1 MDTQAGNSRKML
13 KLLIVV
19 WIVLW
24 AAPSFAQTPVR
35 PALFVVRD
43 ADSAIYLF
51 GTVHVRRPGSDWGG
65 AAAQAALAESDEV
78 WTEIDIDPDAA
89 ARSQSIIMRL
99 GMAPADQPLSSR
111 LTEAENRRLNALL
124 ARLRVPRAMIEPMQ
138 PWFAGITL
146 SIIPMVQAGY
156 DPDAGVDQMIDT
168 AAEAAGKRM
177 RSFETLEQQLNFMAE
192 LSAEAQHEMLLEAI
206 DQGDKGAAE
215 LDSMSAAWE
224 SGDVNTLEALV
235 VEDTRKNYPELYGV
249 LIRARNDAWM
259 EVLRRELDGAGVD
272 FIAVGAGHIVGRDG
286 LVAQFRARGFTVE
299 RVE

>member
-1 MDTQAGNSRKML
+1 MKYLAIL
-13 KLLIVV
+13 
-19 WIVLW
+19 WIALCATPAV
-24 AAPSFAQTPVR
+24 AQTPVR

-65 AAAQAALAESDEV
+65 PAAQAALAESDEV

-89 ARSQSIIMRL
+89 ARSQATIMRL
-99 GMAPADQPLSSR
+99 GMAQADQPLSRR
-111 LTEAENRRLNALL
+111 LSEAENRRLNMLL
-124 ARLRVPRAMIEPMQ
+124 ARLSVPRAMIEPMQ
-138 PWFAGITL
+138 PWFAAVTL

-156 DPDAGVDQMIDT
+156 DPNAGVDQMIDA

-177 RSFETLEQQLNFMAE
+177 RSFETLEQQLNFLAG
-192 LSAEAQHEMLLEAI
+192 LSEEAQREMLLDAI
-206 DQGDKGAAE
+206 DQGDKGAAAF
-215 LDSMSAAWE
+215 DGMSAAWE
-224 SGDVNTLEALV
+224 QGDLATLEALV

-249 LIRARNDAWM
+249 LIRGRNDAWM
-259 EVLRRELDGAGVD
+259 EVLMRELDGAGVD

-286 LVAQFRARGFTVE
+286 LVAQFRARGFDVE

>member
-1 MDTQAGNSRKML
+1 
-13 KLLIVV
+13 
-19 WIVLW
+19 
-24 AAPSFAQTPVR
+24 
-35 PALFVVRD
+35 
-43 ADSAIYLF
+43 
-51 GTVHVRRPGSDWGG
+51 
-65 AAAQAALAESDEV
+65 
-78 WTEIDIDPDAA
+78 
-89 ARSQSIIMRL
+89 
-99 GMAPADQPLSSR
+99 
-111 LTEAENRRLNALL
+111 
-124 ARLRVPRAMIEPMQ
+124 
-138 PWFAGITL
+138 
-146 SIIPMVQAGY
+146 MVQAGY